1 MNLQLTEKEID
12 DIRRAL
18 IIAMQVSDD
27 TGNPPDKQLS
37 DRLELIEKK
46 LREI

>member
-1 MNLQLTEKEID
+1 MFTQEELK

-27 TGNPPDKQLS
+27 TNNKPDIQLS
-37 DRLELIEKK
+37 DRLEFIEHKI
-46 LREI
+46 LMMTN